1 MENQPTPK
9 PVADFA
15 EIFAQVN
22 AAGQIES
29 IAVTRQINEQ
39 AETIRLIAQ
48 ATERSDTVRVVT
60 YFST

>member
-1 MENQPTPK
+1 MENQPAPK
-9 PVADFA
+9 AAPDFA
-15 EIFAQVN
+15 AIFAQVN

-29 IAVTRQINEQ
+29 IEVTRQINEQ

-48 ATERSDTVRVVT
+48 ATERSDAIRVVT